1 MLFLS
6 TRLLFLICTE
16 LYELD
21 MGDSSVS
28 EGFLGIALPST
39 SHSWYP
45 LSPTPTHEKCPSST
59 EDVKASRCV
68 PFYVRGLPSLRTS
81 EKFNRIEAASC

>member
-21 MGDSSVS
+21 VEDSSVS
-28 EGFLGIALPST
+28 EGFLGTAK
-39 SHSWYP
+39 HQ
-45 LSPTPTHEKCPSST
+45 PTHGT
-59 EDVKASRCV
+59 
-68 PFYVRGLPSLRTS
+68 L
-81 EKFNRIEAASC
+81 